1 MRVLVTP
8 TSLSAD
14 RDHPALAPLRD
25 LDAELVF
32 NDAGRP
38 LTSVEVAHALVGV
51 DAVIAGLDDFD
62 AAALAGADRLRL
74 IARYGAG
81 VDNVDLDAAHARG
94 VAVTRTAGANAA
106 AVAEMAIA
114 LAFAAARGIP
124 ILDAGVRAGKW
135 PRGRG
140 IELGGRSFGVLGF
153 GAIGRHVAALAR
165 GLGMRVSAWD
175 PLLPDAEMAAAG
187 VTPRALD
194 DLCATSDV
202 VSVHVPLVPTTR
214 HLLDATRLAMLP
226 PGGIVI
232 NTARGGILDEEA
244 ARAALDAGRLHAVA
258 VDVYESEPPSASPLI
273 GHPRVV
279 STPHS
284 AGHTAEAVTRMAE
297 GTVAAVIALVRG
309 EEPEGLVSARRAPR

>member
-14 RDHPALAPLRD
+14 RDHAALVPLRD
-25 LDAELVF
+25 LGAELIF
-32 NDAGRP
+32 NDTGRP
-38 LTSVEVAHALVGV
+38 LTSGEVARALRGV

-62 AAALAGADRLRL
+62 ADALAAADRLRL

-81 VDNVDLDAAHARG
+81 VDNVDLDAARVRG

-124 ILDAGVRAGKW
+124 VLDAGVRAGEW

-140 IELGGRSFGVLGF
+140 IELGGRTFGVLGF

-175 PLLPDAEMAAAG
+175 PLVSDAEIDSAG
-187 VTPRALD
+187 VLPRTLD
-194 DLCATSDV
+194 DLCATSAV
-202 VSVHVPLVPTTR
+202 VSVHVPLVPETR
-214 HLLDATRLAMLP
+214 HLLDTARLALLP
-226 PGGIVI
+226 RGAIVI
-232 NTARGGILDEEA
+232 NTARGGILDEAA
-244 ARAALDAGRLHAVA
+244 ARDALDAGALHAVA
-258 VDVYESEPPSASPLI
+258 VDVYESEPPSASPLV

-284 AGHTAEAVTRMAE
+284 AGHTVEAVTRMAE
-297 GTVAAVIALVRG
+297 GSVAAVVALARG
-309 EEPEGLVSARRAPR
+309 EEPAGLVTVLPAPR